1 MSKNNKLI
9 VLLSVLVILI
19 IGCGILVWL
28 INADTVATSE
38 AVIESEKIPV
48 NAELSGKPKD
58 IFVKPNQIVSTGQ
71 LVAEIEVQQT
81 VAAPAVSQKEMIESS
96 KKKLEEAEENHTN
109 FAIMYKDGIISQQEY
124 DESLEKLASA
134 KEDYENNVSGK
145 IQPLSKTTVT
155 TVTKKVYAPKD
166 GTVSINF
173 IDKGENAVKDNP
185 IVLIDTDKPK
195 LVAYFDTKF
204 RENLSVGSAVIIKP
218 NNFNGKVFGGIIES
232 IAAEPEMSADKNS
245 QVIPVTIRF
254 NSNMNGYSFDK
265 NQSFSVKLKK

>member
-1 MSKNNKLI
+1 MQQNNLQI
-9 VLLSVLVILI
+9 QTNGFLS
-19 IGCGILVWL
+19 
-28 INADTVATSE
+28 E
-38 AVIESEKIPV
+38 KEESENKNYTIFELGEKKYAIETKNVLEINKIMEFDYPNKMPSYV
-48 NAELSGKPKD
+48 LGLIQFDQSPIGVIDLREVFKTDRVVYDLNAKIIIVQIDKTKENIAFICDRVLD
-58 IFVKPNQIVSTGQ
+58 IT
-71 LVAEIEVQQT
+71 
-81 VAAPAVSQKEMIESS
+81 
-96 KKKLEEAEENHTN
+96 KLP
-109 FAIMYKDGIISQQEY
+109 
-124 DESLEKLASA
+124 SA
-134 KEDYENNVSGK
+134 KIHSIPYQENG
-145 IQPLSKTTVT
+145 
-155 TVTKKVYAPKD
+155 
-166 GTVSINF
+166 SIYNGLF